1 MKLFSRFIV
10 PCLFLALALS
20 GCQDRVSTPLESGT
34 DQQAVLASAGAVGL
48 ERAIAAQEQHNPRLL
63 ALPDVVGTAA
73 GLAPDGT
80 PAVLVLTKAPGVAG
94 IPGSLDGVPVVVKVT
109 GEIRA
114 LQGNRPDKPVKP
126 DKPGGGGKD
135 KVKIDPTSRF
145 DRPVPTG
152 GSTGSEVGVCA
163 AGTIGCRL
171 TDGTNVYALSNNHVY
186 ADENNAPIGSRVLQP
201 GPLDADPQCA
211 INLQDGIGTLADFEP
226 LDFSGGVNTI
236 DAAIAVSST
245 DDLGNATP
253 SNGYGTPSS
262 AIVPAALGQKV
273 KKYGRTTGQTKGLV
287 TGINFSGNVGYGE
300 PGNERSA
307 YFENQILVQAR
318 RPFIGPGDSGSL
330 LVTDNRSCNPVG
342 LLFAGDET
350 GTLAVANPIDAVL
363 ARFGV
368 TVDGK

>member
-1 MKLFSRFIV
+1 MKLFSRFII
-10 PCLFLALALS
+10 PCLVLALALA
-20 GCQDRVSTPLESGT
+20 GCQDRTSAPFEAGV
-34 DQQAVLASAGAVGL
+34 DQQAVLAGAGAVGL

-63 ALPDVVGTAA
+63 ALANVVGTAV

-94 IPGSLDGVPVVVKVT
+94 IPKSLDGVPVVVKIT

-114 LQGNRPDKPVKP
+114 LKKPENPPGKP
-126 DKPGGGGKD
+126 PGGGKD
-135 KVKIDPTSRF
+135 KVKIDPTGRF
-145 DRPVPTG
+145 ERPVPIG
-152 GSTGSEVGVCA
+152 VSTGSEVGVCA
-163 AGTIGCRL
+163 AGTIGCRV
-171 TDGTNVYALSNNHVY
+171 TDGTSVYALSNNHVY

-211 INLQDGIGTLADFEP
+211 INSQDVIGTLDAFEP

-236 DAAIAVSST
+236 DAAIAESST

-262 AIVPAALGQKV
+262 AIVSAALGQKV
-273 KKYGRTTGQTKGLV
+273 KKYGRTTGQTKGIV
-287 TGINFSGNVGYGE
+287 TGINFSGIVGYGE
-300 PGNERSA
+300 PGNESSA

-350 GTLAVANPIDAVL
+350 GTSAVANPIAAVL
-363 ARFGV
+363 ERFGV
-368 TVDGK
+368 TVDGE